1 MAFQKSD
8 GINYA
13 PVGKARAV
21 VKPGEFVFAAAALD
35 HGHIY
40 GMCNGLSEA
49 GATLKKVYDPDPKK
63 VAAFV
68 ERYPNVAVAT
78 SLEEILEDKE
88 IHMVAA
94 AAIPAKRCELGL
106 KVLEA
111 GKHYFTD
118 KAPLTTLEQ
127 LKLAKE
133 AVARTGK
140 RYMCYYSERLHVESA
155 MLAGQMVEDGA
166 IGDVLQ
172 VTCLAPHR
180 LTPASR
186 PEWFW
191 DRILSGGTLCD
202 LGSHQ
207 IEQFLHFTKNKSAKI
222 ISAQR
227 ANYRNP
233 EHPDFDDFADA
244 NLIGE
249 NGATQYLRVDWF
261 TPDGLG
267 AWGDGRLFLLGT
279 KGYIEV
285 RKYLDVARDAVGD
298 HIYLADAQGERY
310 IKASGSV
317 GFPFFGDMI
326 LDCLEGTER
335 AMTQEHIFTAAELG
349 VRAQLEAVRLDTS
362 KFGR

>member
-21 VKPGEFVFAAAALD
+21 VKPGEFIFAAAALD

-40 GMCNGLSEA
+40 GMCNGLCEA

-68 ERYPNVAVAT
+68 ERYPSVAVAS

-285 RKYLDVARDAVGD
+285 RKYLDIARDAVGD

-310 IKASGSV
+310 IKAAGSV

-349 VRAQLEAVRLDTS
+349 VRAQMEAVRLDTS